1 MDTAEQHEA
10 ASAPQRK
17 RVTDLLARATAT
29 ELKSVWEALEPK
41 PDFAALR
48 GPETGLV
55 MVRGRIGGGGA
66 AFNLGE
72 ATVSRATIRLVSG
85 TVGHGHVLGTDRSRA
100 RLAAI
105 FDAMWQETEHRPFV
119 ETRLLKPVATRIAAE
134 ERAKAEEAAATRVD
148 FFTMVRGED

>member
-10 ASAPQRK
+10 AGAPQRK
-17 RVTDLLARATAT
+17 RVTDLLARATAA
-29 ELKSVWEALEPK
+29 ELKTVWNTLEPK
-41 PDFAALR
+41 PNFEPLR

-72 ATVSRATIRLVSG
+72 ATVSRATIRLSSG

-100 RLAAI
+100 RFAAI
-105 FDAMWQETEHRPFV
+105 FDALWQEAEHRPFI
-119 ETRLLKPVATRIAAE
+119 EAQLLEPVAARIEAG
-134 ERAKAEEAAATRVD
+134 ERGKAEETAATRVD

>member
-1 MDTAEQHEA
+1 MDTAEQDRA
-10 ASAPQRK
+10 TGSPQRK
-17 RVTDLLARATAT
+17 RVTDLLARATVT
-29 ELKSVWEALEPK
+29 ELKTVWETLEPQ
-41 PDFAALR
+41 PAVEALR

-72 ATVSRATIRLVSG
+72 ATVSRAAVRLSSG

-105 FDAMWQETEHRPFV
+105 FDALWQEAEHRPFI
-119 ETRLLKPVATRIAAE
+119 EAQLLQPVAARIEAAE
-134 ERAKAEEAAATRVD
+134 RSKAEETAATRVD